1 MPAMHFIVCW
11 PDGSKDTCYS
21 PSTVVERYFQINHPY
36 LLHDFVEITTKAL
49 EEASE
54 RVNAKFGYYCSS
66 AQDQLSSIMTRAQRF
81 KPEQTVTIE
90 KSQQFNPEPELIQHG
105 KQTLSCHHHWW
116 RAGRTRYELE
126 PDAKR
131 YSSPDPGT
139 SSSGMGMA

>member
-36 LLHDFVEITTKAL
+36 PLHDFVEITTKAL

-90 KSQQFNPEPELIQHG
+90 KI
-105 KQTLSCHHHWW
+105 T
-116 RAGRTRYELE
+116 AI
-126 PDAKR
+126 
-131 YSSPDPGT
+131 
-139 SSSGMGMA
+139 